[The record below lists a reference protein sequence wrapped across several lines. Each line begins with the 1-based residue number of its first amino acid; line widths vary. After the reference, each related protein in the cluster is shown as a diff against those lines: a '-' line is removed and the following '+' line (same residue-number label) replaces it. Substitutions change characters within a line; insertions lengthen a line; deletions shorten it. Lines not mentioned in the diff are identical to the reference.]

1 MKVSILLLTLNELD
15 GLKLILPRIK
25 KEWYDDLVI
34 VDGGSTD
41 GTFEYA
47 KEQGYFI
54 FRQVKKGFGAAITE
68 GTEKLTGDTIIV
80 LSPDGNSIP
89 ELIPKI
95 TDKMKE
101 GYDIVVASRYRE
113 GAKSYDDDVI
123 TALGNRVFTALV
135 NLLFRANITDSL
147 VMYRAYKKSV
157 ITEFTKKPRVN
168 TWGLQPLA
176 RAAKR
181 KMKIGEIPGD
191 EPARIGGVRKMIPVR
206 NGLSELGA
214 IITELFIR

>member
-1 MKVSILLLTLNELD
+1 MRVSILILTLDELE
-15 GLKLILPRIK
+15 GISSILPRIK
-25 KEWYDDLVI
+25 KEWYHDLVI

-41 GTFEYA
+41 GTFEYV

-68 GTEKLTGDTIIV
+68 GAEKLTGDMIIV

-95 TDKMKE
+95 TDKMNQ

-113 GAKSYDDDVI
+113 GAKSYDDDMV
-123 TALGNRVFTALV
+123 TALGNRMFTALV
-135 NLLFRANITDSL
+135 NLFFRANITDSL

-157 ITEFTKKPRVN
+157 IEEFSKTGVN

-191 EPARIGGVRKMIPVR
+191 EPARIGGVRKMMPIR

-214 IITELFIR
+214 IVRELFIY